1 MLRHIYDAVNLFAI
15 NTEFQGISMTIFKLS
30 TAMALAVLA
39 TSSAFAQTPGASDRA
54 QIIQGAAGAG
64 GATNAAVGRVSPQV
78 VGGVAAGVA
87 LAAALGSS
95 NGGNSGGGFGIGPGG
110 TTGTGTTGTTGTR

>member
-1 MLRHIYDAVNLFAI
+1 
-15 NTEFQGISMTIFKLS
+15 MTIFKLS
-30 TAMALAVLA
+30 AAVALAVLA

-54 QIIQGAAGAG
+54 QIIQGATGGAGAG
-64 GATNAAVGRVSPQV
+64 GATNAAVGRVSPTE